1 MDKIKLIQEL
11 LTEIGENIDR
21 EGLKKTPER
30 FLKAFKEVNQGYGLV
45 STKFY
50 QSTFKAENK
59 EMVIVKDI
67 DFYSLC
73 EHHLLP
79 FFGKIH
85 IAYLPDK
92 KVLGLSKFARIAEVF
107 YRRLQMQ
114 ERLNKQICEDIF
126 DNLKPLG
133 VMVVIEAR
141 HMCMSMRGVNK
152 VNSKTMTIA
161 SCGVFEKDEKLRK
174 EFLSILK

>member
-1 MDKIKLIQEL
+1 MDKIKLIKEL
-11 LTEIGENIDR
+11 LTEIGEDCDR
-21 EGLKKTPER
+21 EGLRKTPER
-30 FLKAFKEVNQGYGLV
+30 FLKAFKEVNQGYQLK

-50 QSTFKAENK
+50 QSTFKTESK

-73 EHHLLP
+73 EHHLFP

-126 DNLKPLG
+126 ENLKPLG
-133 VMVVIEAR
+133 VMVVIEAK
-141 HMCMSMRGVNK
+141 HMCLSMRGVNK
-152 VNSKTMTIA
+152 VNSETMTFA
-161 SCGVFEKDEKLRK
+161 SCGVFEKNEKLRK
-174 EFLSILK
+174 EFLNILK